1 VIVFQDFDAVERS
14 LRASRGVLSVQ
25 MGQLRDACGVKKLG
39 VHVRAAIEDELEG
52 RNIGYFPRPLP
63 ASQGDPVRL
72 YEKGTVVSELIEAAT
87 AVGDVKADEALRNLQ
102 SRGAQPR
109 GGSGFGSIISGPLG
123 DVIRTLHKAESR
135 NPFVA
140 LKWFRDVVLPGENFE
155 WTKDETARDASLRD
169 AINRHLVLTSKEHN
183 PRFPD
188 RPTTSIRL
196 NRSEPEVEAA
206 LRVESRRPLAFE
218 PISAIR
224 RGPLSAT
231 VLRDRR

>member
-1 VIVFQDFDAVERS
+1 VIVFQDFDAVERA
-14 LRASRGVLSVQ
+14 LRTSRGVLSVQ

-39 VHVRAAIEDELEG
+39 IHVRAAIEDELES
-52 RNIGYFPRPLP
+52 RDIGYFPSPLP
-63 ASQGDPVRL
+63 ANQGDPVRL
-72 YEKGTVVSELIEAAT
+72 YTRGTVVADLIEAAK
-87 AVGDVKADEALRNLQ
+87 AVGDDKADEALRNFQ
-102 SRGAQPR
+102 GRNAQQR
-109 GGSGFGSIISGPLG
+109 SGVGPESTFSGPLG

-140 LKWFRDVVLPGENFE
+140 LKWFRDVVLPGEDFE
-155 WTKDETARDASLRD
+155 WTKDETARDACLRD
-169 AINRHLVLTSKEHN
+169 AISRRLVLTSKEHN
-183 PRFPD
+183 PKFPD

-196 NRSEPEVEAA
+196 NRSEPAVEAA
-206 LRVESRRPLAFE
+206 LRAESRRPLPFQ